1 MKNEFW
7 EDLIIEGT
15 EDEIN
20 LWQVISEIIIKYP
33 QKKLLEIKLMT
44 LEAIREILETGF
56 MKIATYGYV
65 DNQEPPYE
73 IWDLD
78 IDSIIRRLEKEWDE
92 LGREPHFAD
101 IAWLI
106 NTKKRDEEAEK
117 LLEERRK
124 SSS

>member
-56 MKIATYGYV
+56 MKIATYGYI
-65 DNQEPPYE
+65 DNQASPYE
-73 IWDLD
+73 V
-78 IDSIIRRLEKEWDE
+78 
-92 LGREPHFAD
+92 
-101 IAWLI
+101 
-106 NTKKRDEEAEK
+106 
-117 LLEERRK
+117 
-124 SSS
+124 